1 MAAFGIVCALYERER
16 SGQGQYV
23 DAAMIDG
30 AASLMTMHFGFHN
43 AGMPVGRGKGML
55 DTGAPFY
62 EVYETKDGKYV
73 GVGAI
78 EPQFF
83 AAFWAGLGLDGEV
96 VQMDR
101 SGWPDTKKMI
111 AARFLEKTRAE
122 WEEIYEG
129 TDACVSPV
137 LDLSEAPAH
146 PHNVA
151 RGLFQDLM
159 GNQVPGPAPRLQRT
173 PAQFQV
179 PPPNGGQHTDEILSS
194 YGYTP
199 EEIKGLRAA
208 GTAG

>member
-1 MAAFGIVCALYERER
+1 MSATTCALNDRE
-16 SGQGQYV
+16 
-23 DAAMIDG
+23 
-30 AASLMTMHFGFHN
+30 AS
-43 AGMPVGRGKGML
+43 
-55 DTGAPFY
+55 
-62 EVYETKDGKYV
+62 
-73 GVGAI
+73 
-78 EPQFF
+78 
-83 AAFWAGLGLDGEV
+83 
-96 VQMDR
+96 
-101 SGWPDTKKMI
+101 SGWKNTVGKSFLTISYPRSNSGAVDLYSTETANCGHSGTCSDQLRSSRSSC

-173 PAQFQV
+173 PAQFQG

-194 YGYTP
+194 YGYAP
-199 EEIKGLRAA
+199 EEIKELRSA